1 MIATE
6 MNKPFILILSTV
18 LFFLQVHA
26 QSGAAAA
33 GAEKKK
39 EPCNLGS
46 IFERN
51 ICSNI
56 ENNQAS
62 LIKYQL
68 QKRSAEN
75 SLDKIKTWTRANYP
89 CIRCK
94 PQPGFSGGSML
105 RKAVLENALN
115 VAFFLVY
122 EMKVD
127 MNFVEDDGLTLLDWV
142 QNDTEKTFEE
152 AFETENEQDKKF
164 LMQTLSN
171 NMKFFNLFH
180 NNGAKF
186 TKDLQKK

>member
-1 MIATE
+1 MIATR
-6 MNKPFILILSTV
+6 MKSFQISLL
-18 LFFLQVHA
+18 LFFLFASSVLGQTAVTA
-26 QSGAAAA
+26 PAVA
-33 GAEKKK
+33 KKID
-39 EPCNLGS
+39 PCNLGS
-46 IFERN
+46 IFEKN

-62 LIKYQL
+62 LVKFQL

-75 SLDKIKTWTRANYP
+75 SLDKVKIWTQANYS

-105 RKAVLENALN
+105 RKCVLENALN

-122 EMKVD
+122 DMKVN
-127 MNFVEDDGLTLLDWV
+127 MNFVEDDSRTLLDWV
-142 QNDTEKTFEE
+142 QDDTEKTFEE

-164 LMQTLSN
+164 LMQTLN
-171 NMKFFNLFH
+171 NSMKFYNLFK

-186 TKDLQKK
+186 GHELQKK

>member
-1 MIATE
+1 MIATR
-6 MNKPFILILSTV
+6 MKSFQISLL
-18 LFFLQVHA
+18 LFFISASHLMA
-26 QSGAAAA
+26 QTAATTPAAA
-33 GAEKKK
+33 KKV

-46 IFERN
+46 IFEKN

-62 LIKYQL
+62 LVKFQL

-75 SLDKIKTWTRANYP
+75 SLDKVKVWTQTNYN

-105 RKAVLENALN
+105 RKCVLENALN

-122 EMKVD
+122 DMKVG
-127 MNFVEDDGLTLLDWV
+127 MNFIEDDGRTLLDWV
-142 QNDTEKTFEE
+142 QDDTEKTFEE

-164 LMQTLSN
+164 LMQTLN
-171 NMKFFNLFH
+171 NSMKFYNLFK

-186 TKDLQKK
+186 GHEIQKK